1 MDRQILTAV
10 IVNVAVL
17 QWTRAYGTR
26 GWSQVPSEQM
36 WKLAPT
42 PVTWASQSQS
52 FLISTWLFENGVT
65 QIEGDRPYGRFWW
78 DIFNREVYEK
88 GWGFLCLL
96 QLFNL
101 CSTFFMSPLS
111 SYKPFLFIKI
121 SAEKSVCISEHMLV
135 LCTVTLASPANFQDW
150 LNSSFHS

>member
-10 IVNVAVL
+10 IVNVAML
-17 QWTRAYGTR
+17 KRPRAYGTR
-26 GWSQVPSEQM
+26 GWSQVPSKQM
-36 WKLAPT
+36 WKLALT

-52 FLISTWLFENGVT
+52 SLISTWLFEKGAT
-65 QIEGDRPYGRFWW
+65 QIEDRPYGRFWW
-78 DIFNREVYEK
+78 DIFNWEVYEK

-101 CSTFFMSPLS
+101 CSTFFISLLS

-135 LCTVTLASPANFQDW
+135 LCTVCLASLANFQDW